1 MSKQQ
6 IKKFVLIVGAMKAG
20 TTTLFRY
27 LEQHPAICPSFP
39 KEVSFFA
46 FDALWEKGLDW
57 YQDSCFDF
65 DAARHI
71 WALEGST
78 DYTKRPHCDGVI
90 DRLRAL
96 AGVEYR
102 IVYIMR
108 NPLRRITSHAYHVD
122 RTRQEIGHIV
132 LEREDLSLD
141 GGISDV
147 WIDISRYAYQIRPYV
162 EAFGRDHVFLTTL
175 EQLQAEPQAVISRL
189 FQFLDLPPHPI
200 DVSRRFNQKRPA
212 KSPVALWTRA
222 SAFGPLKWLYRAVTP
237 PKLRAP
243 LKQLFSR
250 QRSGFGRFTLNEKEE
265 AFILRELHD
274 DLTTLSKEYGID
286 VERLWGISLN

>member
-6 IKKFVLIVGAMKAG
+6 ITKYVLIVGAMKAG

-27 LEQHPAICPSFP
+27 LEQHPAICPSSP

-46 FDALWEKGLDW
+46 FDALWNKGLEW
-57 YQDSCFDF
+57 YHDCFDF
-65 DAARHI
+65 DATRHV

-96 AGVEYR
+96 PGAEYR

-122 RTRQEIGHIV
+122 RTRQEIGHMM

-162 EAFGRDHVFLTTL
+162 EAFGRNHVFLTTL
-175 EQLQAEPQAVISRL
+175 EQLEADSKAVVSQI
-189 FQFLDLPPHPI
+189 FEFLDLPPHPI
-200 DVSRRFNQKRPA
+200 DVSQRFNQKRPA

-222 SAFGPLKWLYRAVTP
+222 SAFAPFKWLYRAVMPT
-237 PKLRAP
+237 KLRGP
-243 LKQLFSR
+243 LKQLFSKR
-250 QRSGFGRFTLNEKEE
+250 RSGFGRFTLNAEE
-265 AFILRELHD
+265 EGYILRELHD
-274 DLTTLSKEYGID
+274 DLTRLSKEYGID
-286 VERLWGISLN
+286 VEQLWGISLN

>member
-6 IKKFVLIVGAMKAG
+6 ITRFVLIVGAMKAG

-46 FDALWEKGLDW
+46 FDDLWEKGLDW
-57 YQDSCFDF
+57 YQDCFDF
-65 DAARHI
+65 DAARHV

-90 DRLRAL
+90 DRLRRL
-96 AGVEYR
+96 PGVEYR
-102 IVYIMR
+102 IIYIMR
-108 NPLRRITSHAYHVD
+108 NPLRRIASHAYHVD
-122 RTRQEIGHIV
+122 RTRQEIGHMV
-132 LEREDLSLD
+132 VEREDLSLD

-175 EQLQAEPQAVISRL
+175 EQLEADPQAIVSRV
-189 FQFLDLPPHPI
+189 FEFLDLPPHRV

-212 KSPVALWTRA
+212 RSPVALWTRA
-222 SAFGPLKWLYRAVTP
+222 SAFAPLKLLYRAVIP
-237 PKLRAP
+237 PKLRGP
-243 LKQLFSR
+243 LKRLFSKK
-250 QRSGFGRFTLNEKEE
+250 RSGFGRFTLNAEEE
-265 AFILRELHD
+265 ANILRELHD
-274 DLTTLSKEYGID
+274 DLTRLSKEHGID

>member
-1 MSKQQ
+1 MLKQQ
-6 IKKFVLIVGAMKAG
+6 ITKYVLIVGAMKAG

-27 LEQHPAICPSFP
+27 LEQHPAICPSRP

-46 FDALWEKGLDW
+46 FDALWNKGLDW
-57 YQDSCFDF
+57 YRDCFEF
-65 DAARHI
+65 DAARHV

-90 DRLRAL
+90 DRLRSL
-96 AGVEYR
+96 PGVEYR

-122 RTRQEIGHIV
+122 RTRQEIGQIMI
-132 LEREDLSLD
+132 EREDLSLD

-162 EAFGRDHVFLTTL
+162 EAFGRDRVFLTTL
-175 EQLQAEPQAVISRL
+175 EQLEADPQAVVSRV
-189 FQFLDLPPHPI
+189 FAFLDLPPHPI
-200 DVSRRFNQKRPA
+200 DVSRRFNQKRA
-212 KSPVALWTRA
+212 ATSPVALWTRA
-222 SAFGPLKWLYRAVTP
+222 SGFAPFKLLYRAVTP

-243 LKQLFSR
+243 LKRLFSR
-250 QRSGFGRFTLNEKEE
+250 KRSGFGRFTLNAEEE
-265 AFILRELHD
+265 AYILRELRE
-274 DLTTLSKEYGID
+274 DLTRLSNEYGID
-286 VERLWGISLN
+286 VERLWGINLN

>member
-57 YQDSCFDF
+57 YQDNCFDF
-65 DAARHI
+65 DATRHI

-96 AGVEYR
+96 PGVEYR

-122 RTRQEIGHIV
+122 RTRQEIGHIM
-132 LEREDLSLD
+132 LERQDLSLD

-175 EQLQAEPQAVISRL
+175 EQLQAEPEAVISRL
-189 FQFLDLPPHPI
+189 FEFLDLPPHPI
-200 DVSRRFNQKRPA
+200 DASRRFNQKRPA

-222 SAFGPLKWLYRAVTP
+222 SAVAPLKWLYRAVTP

-250 QRSGFGRFTLNEKEE
+250 QRSGFGRFNLNAEEE
-265 AFILRELHD
+265 AFILRELRE
-274 DLTTLSKEYGID
+274 DLTTLSKDYGID